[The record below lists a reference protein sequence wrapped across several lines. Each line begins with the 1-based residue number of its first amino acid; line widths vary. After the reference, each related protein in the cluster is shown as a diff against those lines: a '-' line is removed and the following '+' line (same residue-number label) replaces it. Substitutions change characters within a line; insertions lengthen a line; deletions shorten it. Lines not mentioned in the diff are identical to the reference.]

1 MPWASPFLLKS
12 IWRLSLCAG
21 LLGSAAACVQVSP
34 FATQPVDAGSPI
46 AADVS
51 AASKAQTDFPT
62 FAGIPSAPTDVRSP
76 EAWRK
81 SVASALKDKRVLETQ
96 AEANPATLFNA
107 EAFASAARAR
117 AAMKPGDVPSTMSRA
132 ETEAF
137 AKDLRD
143 RATPPPPPQ

>member
-21 LLGSAAACVQVSP
+21 LLGSVTACVQVSP
-34 FATQPVDAGSPI
+34 FATQPVDSGSPI

-51 AASKAQTDFPT
+51 AASVANTPFPT
-62 FAGIPSAPTDVRSP
+62 FANIPTAPQDVRSP

-81 SVASALKDKRVLETQ
+81 AVASALKDKRVLETQ
-96 AEANPATLFNA
+96 AEANPATLFNP
-107 EAFASAARAR
+107 EAFARAARAR
-117 AAMKPGDVPSTMSRA
+117 AATRPGYVPTINSRA

-137 AKDLRD
+137 AKDLRE